1 MRNYLL
7 VFILS
12 FTVFG
17 STFGQKGP
25 EVGAMAGVSY
35 YFGDLNPNVD
45 LGHPGFSFSL
55 LGRYNFNPR
64 LAAKLSLNYGYI
76 SADDADSDNNFQQAR
91 NLDFRSNIWDI
102 AAQVEFN
109 FFPYEHWS
117 YENWFTPYVFAGFSV
132 FRMNPKTDLDGE
144 TYELR
149 EWGTEGQQIGDEY
162 LKINPAIVYGLG
174 MKWNIDRV
182 WAINLELSGRALF
195 TDYVDDVSG
204 TYPNKLE
211 LEDLRG
217 PTAVALSDR
226 SIPDLNNFQL
236 GEEGRQRGNSKDN
249 DTISFIT
256 IGVTYFLGQ
265 VACPEISRPDWK

>member
-1 MRNYLL
+1 MKINLL
-7 VFILS
+7 IFCLLASIT
-12 FTVFG
+12 TVAYA
-17 STFGQKGP
+17 QKGP
-25 EVGAMAGVSY
+25 EVGAMAGLTY

-45 LGHPGFSFSL
+45 IGHPGIAVSI
-55 LGRYNFNPR
+55 LGRYNFNKR
-64 LAAKLSLNYGYI
+64 LAAKLSLSYGRI
-76 SADDADSDNNFQQAR
+76 SGDDSRSDNNFQQAR
-91 NLDFRSNIWDI
+91 NLDFRSNVWDM
-102 AAQVEFN
+102 AAQMEFN

-117 YENWFTPYVFAGFSV
+117 YENWFTPYVFGGFSV
-132 FRMNPKTDLDGE
+132 FRVNPKTDLQGE

-162 LKINPAIVYGLG
+162 LKINPAVVYGLG

-182 WAINLELSGRALF
+182 WTINLEISGRALF
-195 TDYVDDVSG
+195 TDYIDDVSG

-226 SIPDLNNFQL
+226 SIPDLNDFQL

-249 DTISFIT
+249 DSFNFIT

-265 VACPEISRPDWK
+265 VACPAISRPDRN